1 MSSSVGPSQA
11 TSYDSQGAT
20 ERKIMQISATKV
32 NFTKK
37 MRIIFF
43 QQNWRLEAKKKVLKE
58 NWHLVKLKWVP
69 GRSKIG
75 AA

>member
-43 QQNWRLEAKKKVLKE
+43 QQKNHSFEPIVFCYLKLF
-58 NWHLVKLKWVP
+58 W
-69 GRSKIG
+69 
-75 AA
+75 A